1 MLCSLNFAAKV
12 QKILQIYNIFST
24 FANQMRKIIAYMNA
38 FRPIQLLI
46 LLPVFLI
53 FMGCRTQQLSQS
65 PYRPI
70 TPSPDTTVLPTFPDQ
85 VLYVL
90 GAQWEADTLL
100 QQEQTIADYIEQ
112 ELIRLYPE
120 KAYRGYVARLCSVA
134 DRLLTDAQQSPTLF
148 VPKRQEIS
156 FAPSPISNSPY
167 PIANI
172 PSHSGSILGSIGHI
186 SLDSLSLIE
195 ELQLLEFT
203 PQEQVEWECLQ
214 SLVDSE
220 QLLTRESFDTLNIS
234 YFEEENILLTL
245 LLWRGPRLFYRV
257 LQSKARAEKL
267 AYYYYGEA
275 TNNGRP
281 GDAFKHIYVNVL
293 LRTYVGEWISHAI
306 MDVFWEWKSPN
317 APCDYYMDMHN
328 NIIGRQTRYADF
340 TTIDTQCH
348 ADMRHWLQWAENV
361 QHFIQDSVN
370 GDFQGWDKETPTFI
384 VEPAAKQVSDTQY
397 IYWDK

>member
-1 MLCSLNFAAKV
+1 MWNS
-12 QKILQIYNIFST
+12 S
-24 FANQMRKIIAYMNA
+24 
-38 FRPIQLLI
+38 FRQL
-46 LLPVFLI
+46 
-53 FMGCRTQQLSQS
+53 TQS
-65 PYRPI
+65 PYRLI
-70 TPSPDTTVLPTFPDQ
+70 TPSPDTTVLPSFPAQ

-90 GAQWEADTLL
+90 GAQWDADSLL

-120 KAYRGYVARLCSVA
+120 KAYRGYIARLCSVA
-134 DRLLTDAQQSPTLF
+134 DRLLTDAQQRPTLF

-156 FAPSPISNSPY
+156 FAPSPISNIQL
-167 PIANI
+167 PISNF

-186 SLDSLSLIE
+186 SLDSLSLTE

-203 PQEQVEWECLQ
+203 PQEQAEWECLQ

-220 QLLTRESFDTLNIS
+220 QPLTRESFDTLNIS
-234 YFEEENILLTL
+234 AFEEENILLTL

-257 LQSKARAEKL
+257 MQSKARAEKL

-328 NIIGRQTRYADF
+328 NIIGRNTRYQDF
-340 TTIDTQCH
+340 TETTAQCSDT
-348 ADMRHWLQWAENV
+348 RYWLQWAENV
-361 QHFIQDSVN
+361 QHFVQDSVN
-370 GDFQGWDKETPTFI
+370 GHRQGWDKETPIFV
-384 VEPAAKQVSDTQY
+384 VEPAAKQVSSEQY